1 MGHCRAAHPGSATGS
16 VGCDEPGR
24 DRRDRTPCPA
34 VAPER
39 GAEHRESR
47 SRSSSGVAARKPA
60 APPDLAHLEFAS
72 ARRLDYLRSLRRR
85 GVAHRFAFFFAAFA
99 ATFGF
104 AAAFDFDCADAFDFA
119 ATFNFVAPS
128 SETRTRF

>member
-1 MGHCRAAHPGSATGS
+1 MSCRRARARRRAPRVEIQIEFRRRGKEAGRAA
-16 VGCDEPGR
+16 
-24 DRRDRTPCPA
+24 
-34 VAPER
+34 
-39 GAEHRESR
+39 
-47 SRSSSGVAARKPA
+47 K
-60 APPDLAHLEFAS
+60 DLAHLEFAS